1 MNAAEKQIHN
11 ERVKLRANALNT
23 GATSAVTVG
32 VLAPIATTLYNV
44 SGHEPIRSVVILG
57 MILYLLAATWLH
69 RLAQDVLGGLVK

>member
-1 MNAAEKQIHN
+1 M
-11 ERVKLRANALNT
+11 RANALNT

-32 VLAPIATTLYNV
+32 VLAPIAATFYNV
-44 SGHEPIRSVVILG
+44 TDHVPDKGVVMFG